1 MYALKVSINGG
12 TPIVAGGEDLVVLNT
27 IIDGTGKLGSQ
38 TNSRRGD
45 DTYDFAVSVGGLTA
59 RKEDQPDEHLRWI
72 SRMPLQ
78 VGDTI
83 QIEIVETT
91 VVDPVISGSEAKKM
105 EDDERSYFE
114 HCKKAYL
121 KMRDK
126 YESASE

>member
-1 MYALKVSINGG
+1 MYALKISINGG

-38 TNSRRGD
+38 ANSRRGD

-59 RKEDQPDEHLRWI
+59 RNENQTDEHLRWL
-72 SRMPLQ
+72 SQMPLQ
-78 VGDTI
+78 VGDTV

-121 KMRDK
+121 DMRNK
-126 YESASE
+126 YESAPE